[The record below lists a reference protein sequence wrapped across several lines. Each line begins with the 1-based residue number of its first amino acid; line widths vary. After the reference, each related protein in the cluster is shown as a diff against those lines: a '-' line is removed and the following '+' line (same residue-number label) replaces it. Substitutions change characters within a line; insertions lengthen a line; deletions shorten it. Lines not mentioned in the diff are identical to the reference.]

1 MTVRKSI
8 EWGTWAGTAAILAL
22 LVWMWGAGYLS
33 HPEQFQML
41 LKSVGVLGPVLFMIV
56 QIVQVVIPIIPG
68 GLTSAVG
75 VLAFGPFWGFVY
87 NYAGLVLGSIVA
99 FFLARHYGRPFIRK
113 LVKPETYDKYI
124 GWLDK
129 REKFDWFFALAIFAP
144 CAPDDLLCMIAGLTK
159 MSVARFT
166 CIILLGK
173 PAALLVYSMGLTTL
187 LQQVGS
193 LI

>member
-87 NYAGLVLGSIVA
+87 NYVGLVLGSFAA

>member
-99 FFLARHYGRPFIRK
+99 FLLARHYGRPFIRK